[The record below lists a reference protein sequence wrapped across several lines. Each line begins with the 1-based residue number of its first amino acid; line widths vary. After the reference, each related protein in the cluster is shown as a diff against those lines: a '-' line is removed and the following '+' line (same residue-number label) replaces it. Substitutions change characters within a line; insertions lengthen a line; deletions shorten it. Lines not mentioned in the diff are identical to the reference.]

1 LLCRKIIILVDCLY
15 VIFYKVHRDSKQ
27 DITTEQEPIVSLLLA
42 IGFAASALA
51 PFLYR
56 RFRENFGWIAV
67 TFPLFMCA
75 GFLQNYPHVAA
86 GGVVRE
92 SVPWMPSLGVN
103 LSFLLDG
110 LSLTFATIITLIGA
124 AVFLYAGAYMKEYRD
139 AGRFF
144 LYIGVFMTSMLGLV
158 LADNLLILFMFW
170 ELTSISS
177 FLLIGFNHHKESSR
191 KSALQALLVT
201 GGGGLALLAGFI
213 LLGQVTGSYELSAL
227 RGLHETITS
236 HAYYPAI
243 VALILLGAFTK
254 SAQFPFHFWLPNA
267 MEAPTPVSAYLHSA
281 TMVKAGI
288 YLVARLN
295 HDIGGTALWQDSV
308 LIAGS
313 ATMLFTSMLAFTAT
327 DLKKLL
333 AYSTLSVLGTLMM
346 LLGIGSPLAIKA
358 FFIYLIAHS
367 LYKGT
372 LFLVAGTLDHE
383 TGTRDV
389 RLLGGLRHKMP
400 VTTATAAL
408 ASFSMMGVVPLVGFI
423 GKETVYKSVLQL
435 ETWGVPLITAAVAAN
450 AFVVMVT
457 LLVGFKPFWGTER
470 ETPKHPHEAPL
481 KMLLGPGVLALLGLL
496 FGLFPNLFIATML
509 EQSAMSILSESLGLK
524 IKLWHGIDLVLILSF
539 VTLFAGGLVYTLR
552 NALPERAL
560 ELSIPGI
567 IKPSWWYDSLID
579 GMQKI
584 ARLQTRLVQNG
595 YLRNYI
601 IVVLFTAISITT
613 YALFQ
618 ALDEVSIAPDFSVT
632 FYELALAFIIIVAT
646 FMLVTSQSRLK
657 SVVALGVVGFS
668 IGIIFVIYGAP
679 DVALTTFA
687 IETLNVILFVLVLY
701 RLPKFLKLSG
711 SSNRVRDAII
721 AGSVGMFMTLIV
733 LFATSFELSSDLKEY
748 FAGASLPEGK
758 GRNVVNVI
766 LVDFRAIDTLGEIT
780 VLAIAALGVL
790 ALLQLRPKGET

>member
-1 LLCRKIIILVDCLY
+1 MKIIILVDCLY
-15 VIFYKVHRDSKQ
+15 VFFYKVHRGHKQ
-27 DITTEQEPIVSLLLA
+27 DITPEPELIVLLLLA

-51 PFLYR
+51 PLLYS

-67 TFPLFMCA
+67 TFPLFMFA
-75 GFLQNYPHVAA
+75 GFLQHYPHVAA
-86 GGVVRE
+86 GDVVRE
-92 SVPWMPSLGVN
+92 SVPWVASLGVN

-110 LSLTFATIITLIGA
+110 LSLTFAMIITLIGT

-158 LADNLLILFMFW
+158 LSGNLLLLFIFW

-201 GGGGLALLAGFI
+201 GGGLALLAGFI
-213 LLGQVTGSYELSAL
+213 LLGQVTGSYEMSVLYTM
-227 RGLHETITS
+227 HDTITE
-236 HAYYPAI
+236 HRFYPAI

-288 YLVARLN
+288 YLVARMN

-313 ATMLFTSMLAFTAT
+313 ATMLFTAVLAFTAN

-389 RLLGGLRHKMP
+389 RLLGGLRHRMP
-400 VTTATAAL
+400 MTASTAAL

-423 GKETVYKSVLQL
+423 GKETVYKSILQL
-435 ETWGVPLITAAVAAN
+435 DTWGVPLIVTAVVAN

-457 LLVGFKPFWGTER
+457 LLVGFRPFWGTER
-470 ETPKHPHEAPL
+470 QTPKHPHEAPL
-481 KMLLGPGVLALLGLL
+481 KMLLGPAVLALLGLL
-496 FGLFPNLFIATML
+496 FGLFPNLFIASML
-509 EQSAMSILSESLGLK
+509 EQSAMSILSETLGLK
-524 IKLWHGIDLVLILSF
+524 IKLWHGVDLVLILSF
-539 VTLFAGGLVYTLR
+539 VTLFAGGVVYTLR
-552 NALPERAL
+552 NTLPERAL
-560 ELSIPGI
+560 QRSMPGI
-567 IKPSWWYDSLID
+567 IKPSWWYESLLE

-584 ARLQTRLVQNG
+584 ARLQTRIVQNG

-601 IVVLFTAISITT
+601 IVVLVTAVSLAAF
-613 YALFQ
+613 ALFQ

-657 SVVALGVVGFS
+657 SIVALGVVGFS

-701 RLPKFLKLSG
+701 RLPKFLKLSR
-711 SSNRVRDAII
+711 SSNRVRDAFI
-721 AGSVGMFMTLIV
+721 AGAVGIFMTLIV
-733 LFATSFELSSDLKEY
+733 LFATSFELSSELKEY
-748 FAGASLPEGK
+748 FAAASLPEGK

-790 ALLQLRPKGET
+790 ALMKLKPRGES